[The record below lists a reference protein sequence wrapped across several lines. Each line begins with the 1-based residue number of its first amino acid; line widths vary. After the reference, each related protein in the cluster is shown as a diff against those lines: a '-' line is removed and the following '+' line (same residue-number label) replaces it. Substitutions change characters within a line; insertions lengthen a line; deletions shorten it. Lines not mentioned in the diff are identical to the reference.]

1 VHYHPHSSLESAE
14 DSTRLQLRFA
24 PEATEY
30 QAVTR
35 LIGNFKTQAANGDGL
50 LPGPDDPAS
59 GPEFLIP
66 ANATAHTET
75 MLWTFKGL
83 KQKAAPRIYGVGGHM
98 HYVGTAEKITLQHA
112 DGSNTCLLEIP
123 HWDFDWQRRYDY
135 DAALTELPSVTVGDR
150 LNVRCTYDNSLA
162 NPKVVESLAEQG
174 VDAPHDVRLGETT
187 LDEMC
192 LANVTAIYPAGS
204 AP

>member
-1 VHYHPHSSLESAE
+1 LV
-14 DSTRLQLRFA
+14 
-24 PEATEY
+24 
-30 QAVTR
+30 
-35 LIGNFKTQAANGDGL
+35 GNFKRTLATGDGL

-75 MLWTFKGL
+75 MLWTFRGTKL
-83 KQKAAPRIYGVGGHM
+83 AVAPRLYAVGGHM
-98 HYVGTAEKITLQHA
+98 HYVGVDEKITLEHV
-112 DGSNTCLLEIP
+112 DGSSACLLQIP

-135 DAALTELPSVTVGDR
+135 DAPLEQLPSLAPGDR
-150 LNVRCTYDNSLA
+150 LNIRCTYDNSLQ
-162 NPKVVESLAEQG
+162 NPKLSQALAEQG
-174 VDAPHDVRLGETT
+174 ITAAHDVELGEST

-192 LANVTAIYPAGS
+192 LASLTVIYPTGT